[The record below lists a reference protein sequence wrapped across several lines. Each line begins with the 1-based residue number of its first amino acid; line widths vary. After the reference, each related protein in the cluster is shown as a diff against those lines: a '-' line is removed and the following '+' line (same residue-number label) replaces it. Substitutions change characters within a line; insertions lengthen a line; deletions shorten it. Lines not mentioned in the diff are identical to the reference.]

1 MDETTKLQIEQIQLD
16 VAEIKRDMKP
26 MVLDVDRL
34 KTSHRFMKAILWVF
48 FTTTVGAIATA
59 VGTTLAH

>member
-1 MDETTKLQIEQIQLD
+1 MDETTEQAIKQIRSD
-16 VAEIKRDMKP
+16 VSEIKRDMKP

-34 KTSHRFMKAILWVF
+34 KTSHRFQKAVLWVF

-59 VGTTLAH
+59 VGSALAR

>member
-1 MDETTKLQIEQIQLD
+1 MDDTTRLKIEQIQLD

-34 KTSHRFMKAILWVF
+34 KTSHRFMKAVLWVF
-48 FTTTVGAIATA
+48 FTTTVGAIAVAVSTA
-59 VGTTLAH
+59 FAH